1 MTERI
6 ANFWCRVAHTKAMW
20 PMHGKYICPQ
30 CLREHP
36 VFWEE
41 AEVENSAPVAAGKQA
56 RQYAVSTAITA
67 TH

>member
-6 ANFWCRVAHTKAMW
+6 ANLWCRVAHTKAMW

-30 CLREHP
+30 CLRQHP
-36 VFWEE
+36 VFWDGIDEP
-41 AEVENSAPVAAGKQA
+41 APVAAVNTA
-56 RQYAVSTAITA
+56 HEYRVSTAITA